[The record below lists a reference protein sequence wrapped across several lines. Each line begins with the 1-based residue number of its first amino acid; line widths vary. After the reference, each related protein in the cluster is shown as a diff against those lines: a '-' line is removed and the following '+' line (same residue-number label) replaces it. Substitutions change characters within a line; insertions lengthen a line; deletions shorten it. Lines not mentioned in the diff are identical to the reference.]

1 MPIRIDEY
9 QPGSE
14 EAKRQNIAWLCD
26 DDFELPNQLAELRK
40 WVLSTAVDLEPGEY
54 SVDIAFSPREGAAG
68 GGESIPVEVLRVMAE
83 KGMELYFSEY
93 PPFVEA
99 DET

>member
-14 EAKRQNIAWLCD
+14 KAVCQEIAFLCD
-26 DDFELPNQLAELRK
+26 DDFELPNQLVELRN
-40 WVLSTAVDLEPGEY
+40 WVLSFGVALEQGEY
-54 SVDIAFSPREGAAG
+54 SVDIGFSPRDGAAG
-68 GGESIPVEVLRVMAE
+68 GGESIPVEVLKVMAE
-83 KGMELYFSEY
+83 KGMALYFSEY
-93 PPFVEA
+93 PPFVEI